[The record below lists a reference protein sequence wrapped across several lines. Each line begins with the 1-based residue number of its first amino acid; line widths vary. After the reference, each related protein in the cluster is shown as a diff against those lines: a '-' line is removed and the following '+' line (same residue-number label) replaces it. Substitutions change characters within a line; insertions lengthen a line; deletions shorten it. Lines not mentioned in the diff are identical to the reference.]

1 VVPTFTT
8 NRSTSEMPSYTPAAS
23 PTPQTFSVTSDQHKA
38 GSELAPLFQRDHA
51 LQTAHIHQI

>member
-1 VVPTFTT
+1 
-8 NRSTSEMPSYTPAAS
+8 MPSYTPAAS